1 LGIPDGRREQVTEHV
16 SEIAAAM
23 KVLDDFMAAFNARDV
38 DAFEATFNFPSV
50 RLASNTLRIIEK
62 GDHKPAMFGTGAL
75 SEWDRSAWERRDV
88 IHSGPDKVHVD
99 TRFTRYRADGSVIGG
114 FDSVYVVTCQDG
126 HWGVKIRSSYAP

>member
-1 LGIPDGRREQVTEHV
+1 VTEHV

-50 RLASNTLRIIEK
+50 RLASNTLRMIEK
-62 GDHKPAMFGTGAL
+62 GDHKPEMFGTGAL

-88 IHSGPDKVHVD
+88 IHSGADKVHID